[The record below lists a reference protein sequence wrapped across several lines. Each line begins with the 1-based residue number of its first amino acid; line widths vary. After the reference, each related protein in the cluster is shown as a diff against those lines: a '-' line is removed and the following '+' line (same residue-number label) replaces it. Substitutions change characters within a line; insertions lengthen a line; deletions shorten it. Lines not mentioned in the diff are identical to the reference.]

1 MEKSGHPYKKKKSF
15 HLWIRKIFVYKKD
28 LLQASH
34 KLNMTMIHFCPLKLY
49 FFIDFAHRESLYI
62 GVGFVHTIFVQT
74 RSNVWGGHVK

>member
-1 MEKSGHPYKKKKSF
+1 MEKSGHPYKKKLVF
-15 HLWIRKIFVYKKD
+15 IFGLERYFVYKKD

-49 FFIDFAHRESLYI
+49 FLLILPIRRVYTLP

-74 RSNVWGGHVK
+74 